1 MSTEDEYQREKPRST
16 QANQAMKPHKAR
28 TVAKPRC
35 GVTPE
40 AEQRPGTTATRGLA
54 ATSTQ

>member
-1 MSTEDEYQREKPRST
+1 MSTEDEDQREKPRST

-28 TVAKPRC
+28 PVAKPRC